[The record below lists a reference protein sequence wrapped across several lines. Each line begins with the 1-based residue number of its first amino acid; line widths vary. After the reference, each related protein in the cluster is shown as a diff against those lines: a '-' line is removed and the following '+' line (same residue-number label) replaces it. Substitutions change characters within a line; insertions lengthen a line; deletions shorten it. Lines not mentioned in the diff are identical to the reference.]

1 MPIHDHVE
9 ALLLVGTL
17 VLSVIVALGVS
28 RILLAT
34 LLALMSGA
42 TLPFAFHWKRVA
54 FASAL
59 FWFWY
64 LTPVLAASNT
74 AARLFHLFSR

>member
-1 MPIHDHVE
+1 M
-9 ALLLVGTL
+9 
-17 VLSVIVALGVS
+17 VLSVVVALLAS
-28 RILLAT
+28 RVLLGG

-42 TLPFAFHWKRVA
+42 ALPFVFHWKRVV

-64 LTPVLAASNT
+64 LTPVLASSDA
-74 AARLFHLFSR
+74 AARIFRLFSSH